1 MKRARFAIALVLGVS
16 ASPAFAEG
24 DATRDV
30 AAAAPSQGRMLAS
43 RADDRFAFDAQ
54 TALRAAFMVATR
66 PELAPPGHYR
76 ALLQASALEAITYA
90 RVPAPMIADRDVA
103 TRVVIE
109 RDGERAR
116 LRWREANEHAPPLAP
131 GVVRIARSRGVIE
144 LIPDGPCACRVRHEA
159 EVDPGESLPLWLARS
174 FFAREMEAQ
183 RDQIRALGERLAAES
198 GTCPRAGVK

>member
-1 MKRARFAIALVLGVS
+1 MTRSRIAIALLCGI
-16 ASPAFAEG
+16 AAHAALAEG
-24 DATRDV
+24 DAVRDV
-30 AAAAPSQGRMLAS
+30 AAGAPHEARTLSS

-54 TALRAAFMVATR
+54 TALRAAFLVATR
-66 PELAPPGHYR
+66 PELAPPGHTR
-76 ALLQASALEAITYA
+76 ALLQSSALEAITYA

-109 RDGERAR
+109 REGERAR
-116 LRWREANEHAPPLAP
+116 LRWREANEHAPPLPP
-131 GVVRIARSRGVIE
+131 GVVRIARSRGMLE

-159 EVDPGESLPLWLARS
+159 EVDPGESLPLWLARR

-183 RDQIRALGERLAAES
+183 RDQIRALGERLAGES